1 MFNCHEC
8 HLFEINTLWKSVL
21 PQSTHPTLIQNTRG
35 KSFTF
40 TASWMSCFPQHP
52 GLSRLD
58 RLVQTSFPKIYK
70 CYGSVFD
77 WAQILLIRRVYK
89 ISCFA
94 LLTNV
99 WSMVNLRFQNIL
111 NRKLVNIFISVPK
124 TLNASDH
131 VHLDRNKQKL
141 DTTYKQLRVFVK
153 T

>member
-8 HLFEINTLWKSVL
+8 HLFEI
-21 PQSTHPTLIQNTRG
+21 THPTLIQNKRG
-35 KSFTF
+35 KIFHIYSVLNELFSPTSGLEQAGSFG
-40 TASWMSCFPQHP
+40 SKLP
-52 GLSRLD
+52 
-58 RLVQTSFPKIYK
+58 PKNLQILWF
-70 CYGSVFD
+70 SVD
-77 WAQILLIRRVYK
+77 QAQILLIRRVYK

-99 WSMVNLRFQNIL
+99 WSMVNFRFQNIL